1 LLTTGV
7 PAAIAG
13 GWQVSGIL
21 EAYSGVPF
29 TISASNSSLNAPS
42 STQMADRVKNGSCSQ
57 GGYRGPSAS
66 YIDATCFAAVTTA
79 RFGNAGQDSV
89 RGPGVKVLNAT
100 LQRTFNIR
108 ERIQLQIRG
117 EVFNLT
123 NTPHFSNPS
132 ATNISLVTFNP
143 DHSVKSL
150 GGFGALSANN
160 ARDQEG
166 VDQRFF
172 RLGAHITF

>member
-1 LLTTGV
+1 
-7 PAAIAG
+7 
-13 GWQVSGIL
+13 
-21 EAYSGVPF
+21 
-29 TISASNSSLNAPS
+29 
-42 STQMADRVKNGSCSQ
+42 MADRVKKGSCSQ

-89 RGPGVKVLNAT
+89 RGPGVAPNAT

-123 NTPHFSNPS
+123 NTPHFANPS
-132 ATNISLVTFNP
+132 TSAANISLVNFNP

-150 GGFGALSANN
+150 GGFGALSSNN

-166 VDQRFF
+166 ID
-172 RLGAHITF
+172 